1 MNSNDTLFR
10 HAHVLTTGNIMRKKH
25 IEDVLLLVLQGSLK
39 IFAIYTIFCY
49 FNRNIFIFIQMLY
62 LLINLLK

>member
-1 MNSNDTLFR
+1 MLFR

-39 IFAIYTIFCY
+39 IFAIYIIFCY
-49 FNRNIFIFIQMLY
+49 FNRNILY
-62 LLINLLK
+62 LLKHYIY